1 MRALATAGVF
11 PEGDWTWQLAPV
23 EAVCRELV
31 SLLETGPS
39 RDRPVR
45 HLSMEPLEIRPG
57 PGRAAQPWNRTRPP
71 AGAGAGQ
78 RPDRRGP
85 ACESNRGARADDP
98 GYRAVCAAA
107 QLVLQYGPHA
117 ALNLS
122 DAQLLTPNPI
132 PGDPDAIFSQA
143 LGNFYGR
150 HPASLG
156 TR

>member
-45 HLSMEPLEIRPG
+45 HLSMEPLGSAQVLDGLRSLGIEPDLLPAPALASALIAAARP
-57 PGRAAQPWNRTRPP
+57 AA
-71 AGAGAGQ
+71 
-78 RPDRRGP
+78 
-85 ACESNRGARADDP
+85 NRGARADDP